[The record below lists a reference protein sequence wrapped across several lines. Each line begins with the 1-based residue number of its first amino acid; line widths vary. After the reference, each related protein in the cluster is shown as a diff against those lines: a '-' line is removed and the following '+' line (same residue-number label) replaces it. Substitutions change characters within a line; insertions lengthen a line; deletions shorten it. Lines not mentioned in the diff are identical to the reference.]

1 MTFLDEMRGLLG
13 DDHVLTGADAAPFGE
28 DFTKAYTGA
37 PEAVLRPAN
46 TADVAGILRAA
57 HAASVPIVPISGGSG
72 LNGGAHAPG
81 GVLLSLARLNQIEEV
96 RPEARVAVVGAGVI
110 LETLHG
116 ALADHGL
123 TFPVTFGAK
132 GSAMIGG
139 ILSTNAG
146 GSNVLRYG
154 NTRDLVLGIE
164 VVLADGRVMDL
175 MSALHKD
182 NTGYDLRHLMIG
194 AEGTLGIITRA
205 TLKLAPLPR
214 AYATAMIA
222 ARSLED
228 ALVIL
233 NRLQAASGGAVEAF
247 EYMPRSHFERLAEV
261 LADLRAPF
269 DAPYDVNI
277 LVELGGGADCG
288 EALEAV
294 LGEMFESGEVIDAV
308 IAQND
313 TQRREMW
320 AAREAA
326 AEIAFSRSPV
336 VITDIALPLDG
347 LATFYREMEAVLA
360 QLDPAADSGSVAH
373 LGDGNIHF
381 VVYPSDADPAHKD
394 AIMVAVED
402 LVRQLGGSFSAE
414 HGIGLSKKPSM
425 ARQKDPVALDVMRAI
440 KTALDPKGILNP
452 GKVLP
457 DG

>member
-1 MTFLDEMRGLLG
+1 MVFLDEMRALLG
-13 DDHVLTGADAAPFGE
+13 AAHVLTGPDAAPYGE

-37 PEAVLRPAN
+37 PEAVLRPA
-46 TADVAGILRAA
+46 TTLEVAGILRAA
-57 HAASVPIVPISGGSG
+57 HAANVPIIPISGGTG

-81 GVLLSLARLNQIEEV
+81 GVMLSLARLNQIEEI
-96 RPEARVAVVGAGVI
+96 RPEARVAVVGAGVV
-110 LETLHG
+110 LETLHA
-116 ALADHGL
+116 ALAEHDL

-194 AEGTLGIITRA
+194 AEGTLGVITRA
-205 TLKLAPLPR
+205 ALKLAPLPQSF
-214 AYATAMIA
+214 ATAMIA
-222 ARSLED
+222 ARSLDD

-233 NRLQAASGGAVEAF
+233 NRVQAASGGLVEAF
-247 EYMPRSHFERLAEV
+247 EYMPQSHFSRLAE
-261 LADLRAPF
+261 LRPGTRMPF
-269 DAPYDVNI
+269 ETPHDINI
-277 LVELGGGADCG
+277 LVELGGDDGCG
-288 EALEAV
+288 DALEEL
-294 LGEMFESGEVIDAV
+294 LGEMLDSGAVIDAV
-308 IAQND
+308 IAQNE

-320 AAREAA
+320 GARDAA
-326 AEIAFSRSPV
+326 AEIAFSQSPV
-336 VITDIALPLDG
+336 LINDIALPLDG
-347 LATFYREMEAVLA
+347 LSTFYREMEGVLA
-360 QLDPAADSGSVAH
+360 RLDPTAETGSVAH

-381 VVYPSDADPAHKD
+381 VVYPSDSDPAHKN
-394 AIMVAVED
+394 ALMVATED
-402 LVRQLGGSFSAE
+402 LVRALGGSFSAE

-425 ARQKDPVALDVMRAI
+425 ARQKDAVALDVMRAI
-440 KTALDPKGILNP
+440 KAALDPKGILNP

-457 DG
+457 D